1 MDAFSKRHPLV
12 NFIFFAGAIGLG
24 VVFQHPA
31 YILSSVV
38 CVTLYSMLLMGK
50 KALLRLLQLLPLAVI
65 LAVINPVFNTKGK
78 TVLFEILGRRYTLE
92 ALIYGAAVGGILL
105 LMILWFYCY
114 SAVLTGDKFTALF
127 GNIIPSVSLVLVM
140 VLRMVPM
147 LFRKAGQISESRKA
161 IGRGINKNGSLKERL
176 KGYSSVLNALTGWAL
191 EGSITTADSMKSRG
205 YGAAKRRSFNIYR
218 LYVTDI
224 ILLIIMAVLIV
235 LIIVSAVY
243 GQARVQFTPELSLA
257 PLSWGLGVY
266 NVFLLIPSILRVE
279 EGIRWRILRSAI

>member
-50 KALLRLLQLLPLAVI
+50 KALLRLLQLLPLALI

-140 VLRMVPM
+140 VFRMVPM

-205 YGAAKRRSFNIYR
+205 YGAAKRKSFNIYR

>member
-50 KALLRLLQLLPLAVI
+50 KALLRLLQLLPLALI
-65 LAVINPVFNTKGK
+65 IAVINPVFNTKGK

-140 VLRMVPM
+140 VFRMVPM

-205 YGAAKRRSFNIYR
+205 YGAAKRKSFNIYR
-218 LYVTDI
+218 LYVRDI

-266 NVFLLIPSILRVE
+266 NVFLLIPSILHVE